1 MSNDIN
7 QAAPEQ
13 VSPEQVVEDQAVALQ
28 VSSEEAAPEETATDQ
43 AASEAVVPDESAPEQ
58 AAKYKNRELYILNIN
73 KLTPDPNQ
81 PRKHFDD
88 DDLVELGN
96 SIKKHGVLQPILFRQ
111 EDDGKLIIVSGERRY
126 KASLLVN
133 EKKIPA
139 IYTTGKIAEIALI
152 ENLLRVDLTPLEEAE
167 AMKKLQIEA
176 KYKNK
181 DLAAAIGKAES
192 SISEILSL
200 NNLPTKIKEKVRT
213 NPKFS
218 RRQLITIAK
227 IKDEKDQMKRFNA
240 VKKMIESDATPKEK
254 QKDVEDNRSKP
265 ITTVKR
271 MIQGLETQ
279 LQTFDLTSLKEEELV
294 DIRQKLQKL
303 VEDISQKLS

>member
-1 MSNDIN
+1 MSDAIE

-13 VSPEQVVEDQAVALQ
+13 VSTEQVAEDLAASLP
-28 VSSEEAAPEETATDQ
+28 VSSEEVA
-43 AASEAVVPDESAPEQ
+43 PDESAPEQ
-58 AAKYKNRELYILNIN
+58 ASKYKNRELYVLNIN
-73 KLTPDPNQ
+73 KLNPDPNQ

-88 DDLVELGN
+88 TDLTELGN

-139 IYTTGKIAEIALI
+139 IFTTGKIAEIALI

-167 AMKKLQIEA
+167 AMKKLQVEA

-181 DLAAAIGKAES
+181 ELAAAIGKAES

-213 NPKFS
+213 NPRFS
-218 RRQLITIAK
+218 RRQLIEIAK
-227 IKDEKDQMKRFNA
+227 IKDAKDQLKRFNA
-240 VKKMIESDATPKEK
+240 VKKMNESDATPREK
-254 QKDVEDNRSKP
+254 KKTEDDRSKP